1 MKKSEI
7 NAIIGRNI
15 RRIRLRTNKSMKE
28 VATTMGIS
36 FQQLHKFEKGKDS
49 IKLSQLLDF
58 STTCNYDPREL
69 VAIIYAEL
77 SSEESPSIEV
87 TGDIIPN
94 NTARTAGDYA
104 QNEQYEDLSRY
115 MRPMR
120 CHSKRRKL
128 QQ

>member
-28 VATTMGIS
+28 VAINMGIS

-58 STTCNYDPREL
+58 ATICNYDPREL

-77 SSEESPSIEV
+77 SSEESCSAEV
-87 TGDIIPN
+87 EGVIVPN
-94 NTARTAGDYA
+94 NTTHITDDYP
-104 QNEQYEDLSRY
+104 QNKQYEDLSRY